1 MSTALCV
8 RTSWG
13 PAEFLAQPEER
24 QIGVLTPAAQGVG
37 QVFSAT
43 GNSLTQVG
51 DRQQC
56 VAQYRVKAAEF
67 PA

>member
-43 GNSLTQVG
+43 GNSLTQ
-51 DRQQC
+51 
-56 VAQYRVKAAEF
+56 
-67 PA
+67 